1 MFWRVFAFTILVVP
15 AGALIMFWPTA
26 LFVIMLAGAL
36 LAAKLTTDYPNHEGA
51 QRSAHSHGNH
61 IIVAF
66 EQQLLRLRK
75 SIAND
80 VEHPVAPDPM
90 SPVRD

>member
-36 LAAKLTTDYPNHEGA
+36 LAAKLTTDYPNLEGA
-51 QRSAHSHGNH
+51 RSAHSHGNH
-61 IIVAF
+61 IIVASEHQF
-66 EQQLLRLRK
+66 LHLRK
-75 SIAND
+75 PIAND
-80 VEHPVAPDPM
+80 VEHPVAPDPV
-90 SPVRD
+90 SEVRD